1 MTQCSNAAL
10 EHNITSFTK
19 YGLLLFSPIARLL
32 NQMITKQAAGLTY
45 KGIWQL
51 FQEKRQLC
59 WL

>member
-1 MTQCSNAAL
+1 MQQCSNAAL
-10 EHNITSFTK
+10 EHKITSFSK
-19 YGLLLFSPIARLL
+19 DCLLLPPSITCLL
-32 NQMITKQAAGLTY
+32 NQMITEQAAGLTY